1 MSQEFEQVVGLSYGA
16 EMGSI
21 LGKQMW
27 ELIELLLGK
36 KDLHNNSVSQLKT
49 KNDVRPGSNMYKTR
63 LVVRRVSIED
73 KRRLL

>member
-1 MSQEFEQVVGLSYGA
+1 MSQEFEQVVGLSYGV

-27 ELIELLLGK
+27 ELIELLVGK

>member
-21 LGKQMW
+21 LGKQIW
-27 ELIELLLGK
+27 ELIELLVGK